1 MNQASEEERTLCA
14 LGMCTWHAVL
24 TERHMAAAYVRMRT
38 VWLHCAAVIDN
49 KQVSYSG
56 DFIAFPVLLILRKKN
71 ALVLSSL
78 I

>member
-24 TERHMAAAYVRMRT
+24 AERHMAAAYACVLT

-56 DFIAFPVLLILRKKN
+56 DFIAFPVLLIPEKN
-71 ALVLSSL
+71 ALVLSFL